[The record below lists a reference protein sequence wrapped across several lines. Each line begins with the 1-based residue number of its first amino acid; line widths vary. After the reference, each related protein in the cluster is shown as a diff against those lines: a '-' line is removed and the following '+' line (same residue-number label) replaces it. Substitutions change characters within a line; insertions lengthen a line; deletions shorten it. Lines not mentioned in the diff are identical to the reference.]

1 MDHEGLYRVPADQK
15 KRMEL
20 LKHFDLYYSLE
31 RDNFSLCDLNP
42 HPNTLAGSVQWFLS
56 SKNLPEPIIP
66 NEIFPKLQDAM
77 VDVPNEPIEEKL
89 ERLRGVLLI
98 LATKENLLAN
108 WQTLKYLM
116 CHLHRVTL
124 NSGVNK
130 MHARNIATCL
140 FPTLFSVDSTA
151 MLLNG
156 SGVFIEILCHLIEH
170 HEKIFRDEPSR
181 LKFLKQR
188 ELKS

>member
-1 MDHEGLYRVPADQK
+1 
-15 KRMEL
+15 
-20 LKHFDLYYSLE
+20 
-31 RDNFSLCDLNP
+31 
-42 HPNTLAGSVQWFLS
+42 
-56 SKNLPEPIIP
+56 
-66 NEIFPKLQDAM
+66 
-77 VDVPNEPIEEKL
+77 
-89 ERLRGVLLI
+89 
-98 LATKENLLAN
+98 
-108 WQTLKYLM
+108 
-116 CHLHRVTL
+116 
-124 NSGVNK
+124 

-170 HEKIFRDEPSR
+170 NEKIFRDEPGQ